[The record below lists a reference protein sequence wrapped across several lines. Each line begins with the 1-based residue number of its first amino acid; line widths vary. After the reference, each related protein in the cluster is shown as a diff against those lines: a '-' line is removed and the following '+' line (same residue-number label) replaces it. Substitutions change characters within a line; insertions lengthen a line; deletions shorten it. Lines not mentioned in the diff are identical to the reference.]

1 MSNTKCYVKLSKSDG
16 EIIMQNKISKELYY
30 QVRNI
35 MKKRW
40 NVREGE
46 YWYPLIE
53 NGFEPKIALDYDG
66 FISHYNELKFKKLVK
81 ILINE
86 DIFEIA
92 EYDFFNSFVMLSDE
106 FEIYCGSEL
115 FWTVNNAEWLIYKS
129 HEDTLTFAGEKALDI
144 LKGCLP
150 DYKDYCW

>member
-1 MSNTKCYVKLSKSDG
+1 
-16 EIIMQNKISKELYY
+16 MQNKISKELYY

-46 YWYPLIE
+46 YWYPLVE

-81 ILINE
+81 I
-86 DIFEIA
+86 F
-92 EYDFFNSFVMLSDE
+92 
-106 FEIYCGSEL
+106 CR
-115 FWTVNNAEWLIYKS
+115 
-129 HEDTLTFAGEKALDI
+129 
-144 LKGCLP
+144 
-150 DYKDYCW
+150 